1 MRWFEADSMPEAPR
15 RAKFAQ
21 IPATPRKNPSWLP
34 AAQRAQ
40 SQQQAPGAAQ
50 APVRRE
56 SPSLKPP
63 RLPAEFV
70 DAVRQELGEMPQQ
83 ERRSL
88 RPSEAGA
95 YPSHAGAQRPPTMP
109 PPEAFPVLEPNPI
122 TATPVTAVD
131 PELTQA
137 FEDAVELLTQERQR
151 VFEQTA
157 SQLAELAAV
166 LARRV
171 IAREITLHP
180 QLVFDLV
187 REGLEALGKHD
198 RVLVRIGPGFES
210 QRVSLEQR
218 LLDRGSR
225 AEVRVETNLP
235 DYACLVETE
244 LGQVDESVETRLATL
259 LQALRPD
266 SQPAE

>member
-1 MRWFEADSMPEAPR
+1 MRWFEAEQMAEAPR

-21 IPATPRKNPSWLP
+21 VPTSARRQPSWLP
-34 AAQRAQ
+34 SAQKAK
-40 SQQQAPGAAQ
+40 
-50 APVRRE
+50 RE

-88 RPSEAGA
+88 RPSEAVQA
-95 YPSHAGAQRPPTMP
+95 PLAAQRPPTMP
-109 PPEAFPVLEPNPI
+109 PPDIFAAVEPNPI
-122 TATPVTAVD
+122 TAAPIAVPTVD
-131 PELTQA
+131 LELSHA
-137 FEDAVELLTQERQR
+137 FEEAVELLAHERQR

-166 LARRV
+166 IARRV
-171 IAREITLHP
+171 IAREISLHP
-180 QLVFDLV
+180 ELVFDLV

-198 RVLVRIGPGFES
+198 RVVVRLGQGFES
-210 QRVSLEQR
+210 QRGALEQR
-218 LLDRGSR
+218 LLDRGNR
-225 AEVRVETNLP
+225 AEVRVEAQLP
-235 DYACLVETE
+235 EHACLVETD
-244 LGQVDESVETRLATL
+244 LGLVDESVETRLATL
-259 LQALRPD
+259 LHALRPD

>member
-1 MRWFEADSMPEAPR
+1 MRWFEAEPMPEAPR

-21 IPATPRKNPSWLP
+21 VPATPRRHPSWLP

-40 SQQQAPGAAQ
+40 AGGAAP
-50 APVRRE
+50 ARRE

-63 RLPAEFV
+63 RLPSEFV
-70 DAVRQELGEMPQQ
+70 EAVRQELGEMPQQ

-88 RPSEAGA
+88 RPSEAA
-95 YPSHAGAQRPPTMP
+95 HAISPGVHRPATLP
-109 PPEAFPVLEPNPI
+109 PPEAFPVLDPN
-122 TATPVTAVD
+122 PVTALAAAPTVD

-166 LARRV
+166 IARRV
-171 IAREITLHP
+171 IAREISLHP

-187 REGLEALGKHD
+187 REALEALGKHD
-198 RVLVRIGPGFES
+198 RVLVRLGPGFES
-210 QRVSLEQR
+210 QRSSLEQR
-218 LLDRGSR
+218 LLDRGAR
-225 AEVRVETNLP
+225 AEVRVEPTLP
-235 DYACLVETE
+235 DHACLVETE
-244 LGQVDESVETRLATL
+244 LGQVDESIETRLATL
-259 LQALRPD
+259 LHALRPD
-266 SQPAE
+266 SQLAE

>member
-1 MRWFEADSMPEAPR
+1 MRWFEANPMPEAPR

-21 IPATPRKNPSWLP
+21 VPATARRQPSWLP
-34 AAQRAQ
+34 SAQRAL
-40 SQQQAPGAAQ
+40 GK
-50 APVRRE
+50 RE

-83 ERRSL
+83 ERRSM
-88 RPSEAGA
+88 RPSEASA
-95 YPSHAGAQRPPTMP
+95 PRPPTMP
-109 PPEAFPVLEPNPI
+109 PPDAFAAVEPGPLTVAPQPI
-122 TATPVTAVD
+122 AD
-131 PELTQA
+131 PELTHA
-137 FEDAVELLTQERQR
+137 FEEAVELLIHERQR

-166 LARRV
+166 IARRV
-171 IAREITLHP
+171 IAREISLHP
-180 QLVFDLV
+180 ELVCDLV

-198 RVLVRIGPGFES
+198 RVVIRLGQGFET
-210 QRVSLEQR
+210 QRAMLEQR
-218 LLDRGSR
+218 LLDRGGR
-225 AEVRVETNLP
+225 AEVRVEPQLAEH
-235 DYACLVETE
+235 ACLVETE

-259 LQALRPD
+259 LHALRPD

>member
-1 MRWFEADSMPEAPR
+1 MRWFEADSMPDAPR

-21 IPATPRKNPSWLP
+21 VPTTARRQPSWLP
-34 AAQRAQ
+34 SSQRQ
-40 SQQQAPGAAQ
+40 
-50 APVRRE
+50 RRE

-70 DAVRQELGEMPQQ
+70 DAVRQELGEMPAQ

-88 RPSEAGA
+88 RPSEAVA
-95 YPSHAGAQRPPTMP
+95 APPRPPTMP
-109 PPEAFPVLEPNPI
+109 PPDQFPALEPNPI
-122 TATPVTAVD
+122 TSVPAAVLD
-131 PELTQA
+131 PELTHA
-137 FEDAVELLTQERQR
+137 FEEAVDLLTHERQR

-166 LARRV
+166 IARRV
-171 IAREITLHP
+171 IAREISLHP
-180 QLVFDLV
+180 ALVFDLV

-198 RVLVRIGPGFES
+198 RVLVRLGQGFES
-210 QRVSLEQR
+210 QRATLEQR
-218 LLDRGSR
+218 LMDRGSR
-225 AEVRVETNLP
+225 AEVRIEPQLP
-235 DYACLVETE
+235 EHACLVETE

-259 LQALRPD
+259 LHALRPD

>member
-1 MRWFEADSMPEAPR
+1 MRWFEANPMPEAPR

-21 IPATPRKNPSWLP
+21 VPAIARRQPSWLP
-34 AAQRAQ
+34 SSQRA
-40 SQQQAPGAAQ
+40 SSK
-50 APVRRE
+50 RE

-70 DAVRQELGEMPQQ
+70 DAVRQELGEMPQP
-83 ERRSL
+83 ERRSM
-88 RPSEAGA
+88 RPSEAA
-95 YPSHAGAQRPPTMP
+95 VPRPPSMP
-109 PPEAFPVLEPNPI
+109 PPDAFAVVEPGPL
-122 TATPVTAVD
+122 TAAAKPSID
-131 PELTQA
+131 PELTHA
-137 FEDAVELLTQERQR
+137 FEEAVELLIHERQR

-166 LARRV
+166 IARRV
-171 IAREITLHP
+171 IAREISLHP

-187 REGLEALGKHD
+187 REGLDALGKHD
-198 RVLVRIGPGFES
+198 RVVIRLGGGFEG
-210 QRVSLEQR
+210 QRAALEQR

-225 AEVRVETNLP
+225 AEVRVEPQLP
-235 DYACLVETE
+235 EHACLVETE

-259 LQALRPD
+259 LHALRPD

>member
-1 MRWFEADSMPEAPR
+1 MPDAPR

-21 IPATPRKNPSWLP
+21 VPTPARRQPSWLP
-34 AAQRAQ
+34 SAQKAAPHPPQ
-40 SQQQAPGAAQ
+40 PPAQ
-50 APVRRE
+50 ARRE

-70 DAVRQELGEMPQQ
+70 DAVRQELGDMPPQ

-88 RPSEAGA
+88 RPPEGPGA
-95 YPSHAGAQRPPTMP
+95 ALPRPPTMP
-109 PPEAFPVLEPNPI
+109 PPDVFAVAEPNPI
-122 TATPVTAVD
+122 TAAPVQVPVVD
-131 PELTQA
+131 EELTHA
-137 FEDAVELLTQERQR
+137 FEEAVELLGHERQR

-166 LARRV
+166 IARRV
-171 IAREITLHP
+171 IAREISLHP
-180 QLVFDLV
+180 ELVFGLV

-198 RVLVRIGPGFES
+198 RVLIRLGSGFES
-210 QRVSLEQR
+210 QRNMLEQR

-225 AEVRVETNLP
+225 AEVRVEPQLP
-235 DYACLVETE
+235 EHTCLVETE
-244 LGQVDESVETRLATL
+244 LGQVDESVETRLGTL
-259 LQALRPD
+259 LHALRPD